1 MAIMG
6 ATSTRVNSMQ
16 LRRYSTFFSGSPNVT
31 ETEERSMY
39 WASVPAPPALQT
51 SQVYPPSKLRSI
63 CTVASHFSAASVK
76 LAAASAP
83 VAVMAAPVNPENVNG
98 CMMATAGA
106 TVGNAEIDTVPGYPM
121 ALLLAGTAGTRTAR
135 TVVPAGIPG
144 PVTEAPASPAVEAKP
159 IIWAEFVLVQP

>member
-6 ATSTRVNSMQ
+6 SSPTRVNSMQ
-16 LRRYSTFFSGSPNVT
+16 LRRYSTFLSGSPNVS
-31 ETEERSMY
+31 ETDERSMY
-39 WASVPAPPALQT
+39 WASVPAPVLQT
-51 SQVYPPSKLRSI
+51 TQVYPPSKLRSI

-121 ALLLAGTAGTRTAR
+121 ALLLAGTAG
-135 TVVPAGIPG
+135 
-144 PVTEAPASPAVEAKP
+144 
-159 IIWAEFVLVQP
+159 

>member
-51 SQVYPPSKLRSI
+51 SQVYPPSKLRST

-83 VAVMAAPVNPENVNG
+83 VTVMAAPVNPENVNG
-98 CMMATAGA
+98 CGVTTDGTAVGA
-106 TVGNAEIDTVPGYPM
+106 AEIDTVPGYPA

-144 PVTEAPASPAVEAKP
+144 PVTEAPAMPAVDARP
-159 IIWAEFVLVQP
+159 LIWAVDELIRP